1 MPNSTIRTLV
11 VALAAL
17 LCAPA
22 VSAAKDFAAPALSGD
37 RAEKGL
43 MVEEPPR
50 YGVFYDDRE
59 PTFYTGF
66 APRTDDPTRIHI
78 HLGRGNQLRVTAVLS
93 DEVLRE
99 YARDLAERRRVYR
112 KLIADGHVVLSQNRS
127 FEDFEHRLDEAGVEK
142 LTQEEATLEP
152 AAVRERN
159 LALLEQLNPG
169 RVFRIAMPLRALAA
183 QWIREL
189 TDADRTRTDAAR
201 KLVLLNALLPTRLW
215 LAEMPDGVTPALDD
229 LVRRAPRDAADTAAL
244 DAFTP
249 AYAALLTRVS
259 DGRYPV
265 RDGVVAFAEFT
276 AIYPVGSVAQYTT
289 WRGRQI
295 PLYPTP
301 GRRAITNHQRS
312 LTADHIPV
320 DESYSY
326 SPWLPYMHVTP
337 TMHNSIHTPWW
348 WMRADEAKFL
358 PAAWR
363 NVNRGSRDGTAFERL
378 WLLSRGPMSHG
389 CTHLNTGHISE
400 LRQML
405 PAESDRLY
413 EVDVFLARSEHYDVF
428 DIDGDLTPE
437 VIGVKYF
444 IAYSLIAGKPDRL
457 RVKNE
462 RRAFYDWL
470 YGGDLHF
477 EGERGYFTDIRDARF
492 VERTAKEGRSYDRL
506 WLREADYQPETV
518 QFYRRVDIP
527 FVRALRQV
535 GVDQPANQ
543 LFARRREAKASVMR
557 ATVDDVSR
565 SARRARRQ

>member
-1 MPNSTIRTLV
+1 MRNSKIPTLV
-11 VALAAL
+11 VALAVL
-17 LCAPA
+17 VCAPA
-22 VSAAKDFAAPALSGD
+22 GVIAKDFAAPALSGD

-66 APRTDDPTRIHI
+66 APRSEDPARIHI

-93 DEVLRE
+93 DEALRG

-112 KLIADGHVVLSQNRS
+112 KLIADGRVVLSQNRS
-127 FEDFEHRLDEAGVEK
+127 FEDFEHRLDEAAVEK
-142 LTQEEATLEP
+142 LVADEASLTP
-152 AAVRERN
+152 AVVRDRN

-183 QWIREL
+183 QWVREL
-189 TDADRTRTDAAR
+189 TDADRTRMDGAR
-201 KLVLLNALLPTRLW
+201 RLVLLNALLPTRLW

-244 DAFTP
+244 DAFAP

-276 AIYPVGSVAQYTT
+276 AIYPVGTVAQYTT

-413 EVDVFLARSEHYDVF
+413 EVDVFLARSENYDVF

-444 IAYSLIAGKPDRL
+444 IAYSLVAGKPDRL

-462 RRAFYDWL
+462 RHAFYDWL

-477 EGERGYFTDIRDARF
+477 EGERGYFTDVRDARF
-492 VERTAKEGRSYDRL
+492 VERTAKEGRSYHRL

-527 FVRALRQV
+527 FARALRQV
-535 GVDQPANQ
+535 GVGQPADE
-543 LFARRREAKASVMR
+543 LFARPQSAKASVMR
-557 ATVDDVSR
+557 ATVDDDAPRSR
-565 SARRARRQ
+565 RRARR